1 MSGGPEGGL
10 GREIILALV
19 VEKPGTA
26 FELENRLRRRF
37 PSYNYARNIV
47 RRTLGRLRTSG
58 LVADHVPAGHAGA
71 TGREGM
77 IWEATSA
84 GVERSRAWV
93 GEELGGP
100 LARDE
105 LHARIALC
113 RPRDLPSL
121 LDVVRKAEQKCEE
134 RIVALGPEA
143 DQVGLAAEAGG
154 WAAEMEMIA
163 SDAERA
169 SLANRASW
177 LSVVKLR
184 LHKAEQRSRS
194 SRDGS

>member
-1 MSGGPEGGL
+1 L

-37 PSYNYARNIV
+37 PSYGYARNIV

-58 LVADHVPAGHAGA
+58 LVSQRPPAGQAGA

-77 IWEATSA
+77 VWEATSA
-84 GVERSRAWV
+84 GAERSRAWV

-113 RPRDLPSL
+113 GPQDLPRL
-121 LDVVRKAEQKCEE
+121 LEVVRNAERTCEE
-134 RIVALGPEA
+134 RLAALGPQA
-143 DQVGLAAEAGG
+143 DRAVLAADAGG
-154 WAAEMEMIA
+154 WAAEMESIA
-163 SDAERA
+163 GDAERA

-177 LSVVKLR
+177 LSGVKLR
-184 LHKAEQRSRS
+184 LRAAEEQTKPPRSGP
-194 SRDGS
+194 DT